1 MTRLALKLFGSLQVT
16 LDGLSITDFAT
27 DKVRALLAYLAV
39 EASQSHRRDALAG
52 LLWPDQPQ
60 QNARQNLRQALAY
73 LRSALHD
80 RENEERPFI
89 LATRET
95 IQFNPQSDYELDT
108 ETFTR
113 YYEACKHHK
122 HRRMGA
128 CLLCLQR
135 LEAMVQLYRG
145 PFLAQFF
152 LGDSDAFEEWALL
165 KREWFHLHIVE
176 LLSILAYYYERRG
189 DLARAQMYIRQQ
201 VDLEPW
207 REEAHRYLMRLLALD
222 GQRSAALAQYK
233 VCCQALQEGLNTTPT
248 DETVALY
255 RRIQDGKWRATATPR
270 CNLPPSPTPFIGRET
285 ELEVLAEYLVNPDCR
300 LVTLVGPGGIG
311 KTRLALQVAQAQVGM
326 FAHGVYFVPLAAIQ
340 AAELAPA
347 AIAGALT
354 FSLSGHQDPQEE
366 LLAYLREK
374 ELLLV
379 IDNVDH
385 IIEVRAILADILQ
398 HTRHVILLVT
408 SRERLNLREEWIYEV
423 RGLTYPERR
432 SEVGEDPAHARRT
445 YSAFDLFWHQAKRLK
460 RDFSLG
466 QTELDAVVRICQ
478 LTEGMPLGIE
488 LAAAWITERSCGAIA
503 RELEEYLV
511 PDEGPHIS
519 SDMPDSVDI
528 LTTSLRNIPSRH
540 RSMRASFEHSWRLLS
555 AQEQQA
561 FAELSVFQGGF
572 VREAALAITSVSS
585 TILTHLVHKSLLR
598 SLKLPRAQG
607 LPSTEAQARYQS
619 HPLLQQYTEEKLA
632 EFSECGR
639 ATRERHARYYGI
651 FLQTREAGLKGA
663 GTATGEVSHPAPWA
677 SPLAEIRIEMGNIR
691 CAWHWAIATCDSQP
705 STREAVGPALAVL
718 QQSVE
723 SLYLF
728 YILQDWQQE
737 GWAMFQKTATVL
749 EALCSRNIDGVGRA
763 NSLSQCAPWTRM
775 TPGSFNYDIRL
786 LLGRVLARQG
796 KCYEYTEPEKASA
809 LYERS
814 LEIFH
819 RLGAWQETALPLHG
833 LGYIAHMK
841 GEYARAEGSLME
853 SLNIYR
859 RSGDRWG
866 EANVLSSLCL
876 VARRQG
882 AFTQAKQWGQESLAI
897 RRAIGDR
904 RGIASSLSNLGLV
917 QCVLGEYNEAKTGL
931 GEALKVFREM
941 NYRTGVSNALNTLSH
956 AAFGLGDFQTAEQL
970 AQESLAIY
978 RDVGDPWG
986 AAIALNNLGCMAMES
1001 GNLVKARMLYHEGIA
1016 IYRRIGIKS
1025 GLANTLSNL
1034 GEVCAMLGARAEA
1047 QQHLY
1052 EALEIAHEIGA
1063 IPILLEILIR
1073 LAPLFAQ
1080 ARHPQQALEM
1090 LVVALHHPALIQTTR
1105 EKALDVYE
1113 DLKVTLAPHLVAKVT
1128 AHAEKLALE
1137 SLVTEVLTTIPDPGT
1152 P

>member
-1 MTRLALKLFGSLQVT
+1 
-16 LDGLSITDFAT
+16 
-27 DKVRALLAYLAV
+27 
-39 EASQSHRRDALAG
+39 
-52 LLWPDQPQ
+52 
-60 QNARQNLRQALAY
+60 
-73 LRSALHD
+73 
-80 RENEERPFI
+80 
-89 LATRET
+89 
-95 IQFNPQSDYELDT
+95 
-108 ETFTR
+108 
-113 YYEACKHHK
+113 
-122 HRRMGA
+122 
-128 CLLCLQR
+128 
-135 LEAMVQLYRG
+135 
-145 PFLAQFF
+145 
-152 LGDSDAFEEWALL
+152 LL
-165 KREWFHLHIVE
+165 KREWFHLHVVE
-176 LLSILAYYYERRG
+176 ALSILAYYYERRG

-207 REEAHRYLMRLLALD
+207 REEAHRYLMRLLMLD

-233 VCCQALQEGLNTTPT
+233 VCCQALQEGLNAAPT

-255 RRIQDGKWRATATPR
+255 RRIQDGKWRSTATPR
-270 CNLPPSPTPFIGRET
+270 CNLPPSPTPFVGREI
-285 ELEVLAEYLVNPDCR
+285 ELEALAEYLVNPDCR

-326 FAHGVYFVPLAAIQ
+326 FTHGVYFVSLAAIQ
-340 AAELAPA
+340 AVELVPA
-347 AIAGALT
+347 AIAEALT
-354 FSLSGHQDPQEE
+354 FSLSGRQDPQEE

-385 IIEVRAILADILQ
+385 IIEVSAILADILQ
-398 HTRHVILLVT
+398 HARRVILLVT

-423 RGLTYPERR
+423 RGLTYPG
-432 SEVGEDPAHARRT
+432 SEVGEDPARARRT

-466 QTELDAVVRICQ
+466 QTEFDAVVRICQ

-488 LAAAWITERSCGAIA
+488 LAAAWIMERSCEAIA
-503 RELEEYLV
+503 RELEGDLTPE
-511 PDEGPHIS
+511 EGPYIS
-519 SDMPDSVDI
+519 SNMRDSVDI

-555 AQEQQA
+555 AQEQKA

-572 VREAALAITSVSS
+572 TREAALAITSVSPM
-585 TILTHLVHKSLLR
+585 ILIHLVHKSLLR
-598 SLKLPRAQG
+598 SLKLPRAQK
-607 LPSTEAQARYQS
+607 LPSTDAPSRYQS
-619 HPLLQQYTEEKLA
+619 HPLLQQYTAEKLT
-632 EFSECGR
+632 EIPECCR
-639 ATRERHARYYGI
+639 TTQERHASYYAM
-651 FLQTREAGLKGA
+651 FLQAREAALKGA
-663 GTATGEVSHPAPWA
+663 ETVTGEVSHPAPRA
-677 SPLAEIRIEMGNIR
+677 SPLAEIRIEIGNIR
-691 CAWHWAIATCDSQP
+691 RAWHWAIAMCDSQSP
-705 STREAVGPALAVL
+705 TREAVGPALAVL
-718 QQSVE
+718 QHSIE

-737 GWAMFQKTATVL
+737 GGAVFQKTATVL
-749 EALCSRNIDGVGRA
+749 EALCSRNIDGVRRA
-763 NSLSQCAPWTRM
+763 NDLSQRETWTQI
-775 TPGSFNYDIRL
+775 TPGSFSYNVCL

-796 KCYEYTEPEKASA
+796 KCYEYAEPEKASA

-819 RLGAWQETALPLHG
+819 RLGVWQETGLPRHG

-853 SLNIYR
+853 SLDVYR

-882 AFTQAKQWGQESLAI
+882 AFTQAKQWGQESLTI

-917 QCVLGEYNEAKTGL
+917 RCVLGEYNEAKTGL
-931 GEALKVFREM
+931 EEALKIFREM
-941 NYRTGVSNALNTLSH
+941 NYRTGVSNVLNTLSH

-986 AAIALNNLGCMAMES
+986 AAISLNNLGCMAMES

-1034 GEVCAMLGARAEA
+1034 GEVCARLGARAEA

-1090 LVVALHHPALIQTTR
+1090 LIVALHHPALIQTTR

-1113 DLKVTLAPHLVAKVT
+1113 DLKVTLAPRIVAEVA

-1137 SLVTEVLTTIPDPGT
+1137 TLVIEVLATIPDPDT